1 MATEVILMQCV
12 KAGGDRQV
20 LHEAIREHSMAA
32 GMRVK
37 EEGAAN
43 DLMERIAA
51 DPLFAAVKDQ
61 LSTLVDPRLFTGRA
75 PQQVDDFMEDM
86 LNPIMAQFAED
97 SAARGDASS
106 SMFDDSKLSV

>member
-32 GMRVK
+32 GRRVK
-37 EEGAAN
+37 EDGAVN

-51 DPLFAAVKDQ
+51 DPLFSAVKEQ
-61 LSTLVDPRLFTGRA
+61 LSTLVDPNRFVGRA
-75 PQQVDDFMEDM
+75 PEQVVEFMIDTIDPILEQFEADAASRGDDRC
-86 LNPIMAQFAED
+86 QFAE
-97 SAARGDASS
+97 STG
-106 SMFDDSKLSV
+106 LTV